1 MKKSINI
8 KNAPDPV
15 GPYSQAI
22 IHNNIM
28 YASGQ
33 IAIDPKSGLLI
44 NDDVEKELRQILMNI
59 DALLEAAQISRKNIL
74 KCSIF
79 LKNMDDFNV
88 VNKIYAN
95 YFDSPFPARE
105 TVEVA
110 RLPKDVNIEISFI
123 AAIN

>member
-88 VNKIYAN
+88 VNKIYAD

>member
-33 IAIDPKSGLLI
+33 IAINPKSGLLI

-74 KCSIF
+74 KCAIF

-88 VNKIYAN
+88 VNKIYAD
-95 YFDSPFPARE
+95 YFDAPFPARE

>member
-33 IAIDPKSGLLI
+33 IAIDPKTGLLI

-74 KCSIF
+74 KCAIF

-88 VNKIYAN
+88 VNKIYAD
-95 YFDSPFPARE
+95 YFDAPFPARE

>member
-44 NDDVEKELRQILMNI
+44 NDDVEKELYQILINI

-79 LKNMDDFNV
+79 LKNMDDFNI
-88 VNKIYAN
+88 VNKIYAD

>member
-22 IHNNIM
+22 IYNNIM

-33 IAIDPKSGLLI
+33 IAIDPESGLLI
-44 NDDVEKELRQILMNI
+44 NDDVEKELHQILINI

-88 VNKIYAN
+88 VNKIYAD

>member
-22 IHNNIM
+22 IHNDLM

-74 KCSIF
+74 KCAIF

-88 VNKIYAN
+88 VNKIYAD
-95 YFDSPFPARE
+95 YFDAPFPARE